1 MELFN
6 SLILYFSLGR
16 GSNRPVGL
24 SIEDPGSNYDPPL
37 ISTHKCEMKTGNVIG
52 IPDKMLRGGGNGDR
66 ETMNRG
72 VTCSGQASGLW
83 GEVIVKILV
92 ISLNRNRDDKRQCEL
107 LGPLDSAISW
117 LLAYLPPQKR

>member
-16 GSNRPVGL
+16 GNNRPVGL
-24 SIEDPGSNYDPPL
+24 SIEDDDPPL
-37 ISTHKCEMKTGNVIG
+37 ISTDKCEMKTGNVIG
-52 IPDKMLRGGGNGDR
+52 IPDKMLTGGGNGDR

-92 ISLNRNRDDKRQCEL
+92 ISSNRNRDDKRQCEL
-107 LGPLDSAISW
+107 LGPLDSAIS
-117 LLAYLPPQKR
+117 